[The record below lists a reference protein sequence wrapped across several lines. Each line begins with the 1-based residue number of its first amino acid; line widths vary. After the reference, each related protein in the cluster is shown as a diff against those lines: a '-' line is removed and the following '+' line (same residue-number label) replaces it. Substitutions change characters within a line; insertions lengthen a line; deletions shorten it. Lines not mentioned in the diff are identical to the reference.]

1 MVQSNKHPSRHPA
14 LSNMTSV
21 TCPLRPRTNKLMD
34 LIGCRIACPK
44 EPAPKSIMSFSKDD
58 KVAVSKIPRM
68 AYSVAWAVFRTGN
81 SMLSA
86 YFVRSISDMEEKS
99 GTKTL
104 PTVMPTRRLVLV
116 DSVAGCAEKEK
127 SDASRGWKG

>member
-1 MVQSNKHPSRHPA
+1 
-14 LSNMTSV
+14 
-21 TCPLRPRTNKLMD
+21 MD

-44 EPAPKSIMSFSKDD
+44 EPASKDD

-127 SDASRGWKG
+127 IRSIQRMERMRYAVGLYLWDFRGLVFMVCL